1 MKEFNISIYAA
12 DKIFFFGKCQ
22 SLVIPTS
29 DGLYGVLA
37 GHRNTITAIAP
48 GKIKYTVKGKD
59 YYAVVSKGLAKIE
72 NGMVLILVDTCEK
85 PEEIDRV
92 RAKKAR
98 EEAKRALTQKTSQQ
112 EFLRTQ
118 ANLARAINRLK
129 NSRKRDRQI

>member
-29 DGLYGVLA
+29 DGLYGILA

-48 GKIKYTVKGKD
+48 GEIKYTVKGKD
-59 YYAVVSKGLAKIE
+59 YYAVVSKGLVKIE

-92 RAKKAR
+92 RAEKAK
-98 EEAKRALTQKTSQQ
+98 EEAKRVLTQKTSQQ

>member
-29 DGLYGVLA
+29 DGLYGILA

-48 GKIKYTVKGKD
+48 GELKYTVKGKD
-59 YYAVVSKGLAKIE
+59 NYAVVSKGLVKIE

-92 RAKKAR
+92 RAEKAR
-98 EEAKRALTQKTSQQ
+98 EEAKRSLTQKTSQQ